1 MLIDA
6 SPPVSN
12 TKKRGGRQ
20 IKMGHFIKENIT
32 VVLSTAANGDILPIM
47 PILKFGSNPRKEDG
61 TALKEMKKN
70 KVVYWTNSPKGFMKK
85 ELWEDFFNK
94 IMLPRVMES
103 VRKQEHV
110 LILYDSSTTHDMS
123 FTSKWTAE

>member
-1 MLIDA
+1 
-6 SPPVSN
+6 
-12 TKKRGGRQ
+12 
-20 IKMGHFIKENIT
+20 
-32 VVLSTAANGDILPIM
+32 
-47 PILKFGSNPRKEDG
+47 
-61 TALKEMKKN
+61 
-70 KVVYWTNSPKGFMKK
+70 MKK

-94 IMLPRVMES
+94 IMLPHVMES